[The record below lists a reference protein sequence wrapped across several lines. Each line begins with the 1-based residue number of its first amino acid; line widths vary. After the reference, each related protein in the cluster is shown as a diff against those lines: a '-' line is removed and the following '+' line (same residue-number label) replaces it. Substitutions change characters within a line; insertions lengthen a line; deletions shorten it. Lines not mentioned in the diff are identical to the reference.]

1 MYALS
6 FDMEISDL
14 KKYYGEPYNA
24 AYYEIKQAILKRGF
38 RWIQGSTYM
47 LEKNDMAVLFGTIN
61 DLKAIDW
68 FSKSVRDLRGYKVE
82 DWSDFTAE
90 VKR

>member
-1 MYALS
+1 
-6 FDMEISDL
+6 
-14 KKYYGEPYNA
+14 
-24 AYYEIKQAILKRGF
+24 
-38 RWIQGSTYM
+38 M

-68 FSKSVRDLRGYKVE
+68 FSKSVRDIRGYKVE